1 MYIPRRRDGPEG
13 LTFDVAARPHPQLP
27 VLPIVIATA
36 LAIFGFLAL
45 NTARNVVRHYELQSR
60 ERHLRVELRQLDAD
74 HEQLDAIRQY
84 LQSDEYVEDVA
95 RRVLGLVRPGET
107 LVVVSGP
114 TPAAASPAGDAA
126 AWRDDPWWKDLFIVP
141 YATPGPAEGQPAR

>member
-1 MYIPRRRDGPEG
+1 MYIPGRRGGPEG
-13 LTFDVAARPHPQLP
+13 LTFDVATRPHPQLP
-27 VLPIVIATA
+27 ALPIVIAVA

-45 NTARNVVRHYELQSR
+45 NTARNVVRHYELQSD
-60 ERHLRVELRQLDAD
+60 ERHLRLELRQLDAD
-74 HEQLDAIRQY
+74 HAQLDAVRQY

-114 TPAAASPAGDAA
+114 TPAAESPDAEDAS
-126 AWRDDPWWKDLFIVP
+126 WRDDPWWKDLFIAP
-141 YATPGPAEGQPAR
+141 YATPGPADGQPAR